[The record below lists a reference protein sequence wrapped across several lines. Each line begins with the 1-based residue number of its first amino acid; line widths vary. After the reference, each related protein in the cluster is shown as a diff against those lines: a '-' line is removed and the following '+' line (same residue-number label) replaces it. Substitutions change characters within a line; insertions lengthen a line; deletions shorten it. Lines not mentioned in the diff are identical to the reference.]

1 MNQINARL
9 TFIHGNI
16 EDKYGVKDAITE
28 QEDEDDDK
36 INKKFQNIKFV
47 DLEAFRNSDLNE
59 RKPIYDPSISSYRG
73 ELLRIRKP
81 PLKDYKF
88 FYEID
93 PYEGFFKQFQSK
105 DKYPKSAQ

>member
-16 EDKYGVKDAITE
+16 EDKYGVNNVIRE
-28 QEDEDDDK
+28 EEEDEDDDQV
-36 INKKFQNIKFV
+36 NKKYQNIKFV
-47 DLEAFRNSDLNE
+47 DLEDFRNSDSNE
-59 RKPIYDPSISSYRG
+59 RKPIYDPSVSSFRG

-81 PLKDYKF
+81 PLKDHKH

-93 PYEGFFKQFQSK
+93 PYEGFFK
-105 DKYPKSAQ
+105 